1 MEENILEDSIRHA
14 ITVYGF
20 LIPRGE
26 TYSATQFSQ
35 AICGYSLSERSQA
48 LSEIVKQSGLTY
60 THHVSGSITASRH
73 I

>member
-14 ITVYGF
+14 IATYGF

-26 TYSATQFSQ
+26 SYNATQFSEG
-35 AICGYSLSERSQA
+35 ICSYSLSERSQA

-60 THHVSGSITASRH
+60 THHLSGGITTSRH